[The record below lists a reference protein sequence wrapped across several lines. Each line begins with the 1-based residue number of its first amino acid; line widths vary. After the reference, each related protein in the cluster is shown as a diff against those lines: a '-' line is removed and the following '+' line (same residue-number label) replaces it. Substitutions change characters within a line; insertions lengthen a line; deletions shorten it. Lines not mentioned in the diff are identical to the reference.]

1 MWRLL
6 RPDALTVFRDS
17 KVRKVLGRYA
27 NIVEEKRYAKF
38 LIAKTL
44 PANYKQSDDTEKL
57 WALHDDL
64 TEQYYQLE
72 KEVDSGR
79 RKLGETKPEQSY
91 LSLKVELANRILQSC
106 NFCVRSCR
114 VNRATGELGWCRVG
128 RDFNLSTIFTHMGEE
143 PELVPSGT
151 VFTIGCNLRCLHCQ
165 NWSISQQY
173 EKGEVFT
180 PRMMTSAVEQLKS
193 ADCRNLNMV
202 GGEPTPN
209 LHRWL
214 ETLSLVKS
222 NIATVWNSNSYYSEE
237 TAKLL
242 AGLIDVY
249 LLDFKYGN
257 NRCAERISAAPKYWE
272 TCTTNHLHARKYGE
286 LIIRVLVLPEHNKC
300 CTRPTLR
307 WIAENLG
314 TDVRI
319 NLMDQ
324 FKPEW
329 RAHEVSEFSR
339 RLTREEFSEAVHI
352 AREVGLTNFIT

>member
-6 RPDALTVFRDS
+6 RPDALTVFRDQ

-44 PANYKQSDDTEKL
+44 SANYKQSDDTEKL

-151 VFTIGCNLRCLHCQ
+151 VFT
-165 NWSISQQY
+165 
-173 EKGEVFT
+173 
-180 PRMMTSAVEQLKS
+180 
-193 ADCRNLNMV
+193 
-202 GGEPTPN
+202 
-209 LHRWL
+209 
-214 ETLSLVKS
+214 
-222 NIATVWNSNSYYSEE
+222 
-237 TAKLL
+237 
-242 AGLIDVY
+242 
-249 LLDFKYGN
+249 
-257 NRCAERISAAPKYWE
+257 
-272 TCTTNHLHARKYGE
+272 ARTG
-286 LIIRVLVLPEHNKC
+286 R
-300 CTRPTLR
+300 
-307 WIAENLG
+307 
-314 TDVRI
+314 
-319 NLMDQ
+319 
-324 FKPEW
+324 
-329 RAHEVSEFSR
+329 
-339 RLTREEFSEAVHI
+339 
-352 AREVGLTNFIT
+352 